1 MMRVRLGL
9 RMRGALALAIVGL
22 ISASA
27 MGVLTYQLARRYLTV
42 QREDLAVR
50 QAVVNAGVAK
60 AILEGPGTGPQDA
73 LGALVVAEPG
83 RPLLRV
89 DDEWFTAAVE
99 SGPEVVPP
107 ALLELVQSGSSA
119 QQRVAIGGAPYL
131 VVGIPLPS
139 VGSAYFELSPLRE
152 LDRTLRVLTGSL
164 AAAATLTAALA
175 AMSGWWMSRRVL
187 LPLRDVSAAAE
198 QLSVGSLDTRLDAAA
213 DPDLEP
219 LALSFNRMAGAL
231 QERVARE
238 IRFTS
243 DVSHEL
249 RTPLTAISSAADL
262 ARRTEMPERARLA
275 IDVLGS
281 QVDHF
286 RALVLDLLEIS
297 RYDAGDVAFD
307 PDEVDIEAFVREQL
321 AVLGT
326 DVPVDVVATRPGLI
340 AVDRRRLERIMANL
354 IENANRYA
362 GGPTRV
368 EISGNRAVVRLAFED
383 AGPGVPQEERR
394 AVFGRF
400 NRGSA
405 EADPSMPKGTGL
417 GLALVEQHV
426 RLHGGSIWI
435 EDAVGGGARFVVELP
450 RWRS

>member
-1 MMRVRLGL
+1 MRVRLGL
-9 RMRGALALAIVGL
+9 RVRGALALAMLGL
-22 ISASA
+22 IAASA
-27 MGVLTYQLARRYLTV
+27 MGLLTYQLARRYLTV

-50 QAVVNAGVAK
+50 QAAVNAGVAK
-60 AILEGPGTGPQDA
+60 AILEGPDSAPRDA
-73 LGALVVAEPG
+73 LSALAVAEPG
-83 RPLLRV
+83 RPLLLV
-89 DDEWFTAAVE
+89 EGEWYSAAVE
-99 SGPEVVPP
+99 IGPEQVPER
-107 ALLELVQSGSSA
+107 LLELVQTGSSA
-119 QQRVAIGGAPYL
+119 QQRVDIGEAPYL

-164 AAAATLTAALA
+164 AAAAALTAVLTAL
-175 AMSGWWMSRRVL
+175 SGWSMSRRVL
-187 LPLRDVSAAAE
+187 SPLRDVSAAAE
-198 QLSVGSLDTRLDAAA
+198 QLSAGSLDTRLDAAD

-219 LALSFNRMAGAL
+219 LALSFNRMAEAL

-275 IDVLGS
+275 IGVLGS

-297 RYDAGDVAFD
+297 RYDAGDVPFD
-307 PDEVDIEAFVREQL
+307 PDDVDVEAFVREQL
-321 AVLGT
+321 ALLGVEAPT
-326 DVPVDVVATRPGLI
+326 VTVGTRTGMV
-340 AVDRRRLERIMANL
+340 AVDRRRLERIVANL
-354 IENANRYA
+354 VENANRYA
-362 GGPTRV
+362 GGPTRI
-368 EISGNRAVVRLAFED
+368 EISGDRDVVRIAVED
-383 AGPGVPQEERR
+383 AGPGVPEAERR

-405 EADPSMPKGTGL
+405 EANPSMTKGTGL

-450 RWRS
+450 RRRA

>member
-1 MMRVRLGL
+1 M
-9 RMRGALALAIVGL
+9 
-22 ISASA
+22 
-27 MGVLTYQLARRYLTV
+27 
-42 QREDLAVR
+42 
-50 QAVVNAGVAK
+50 
-60 AILEGPGTGPQDA
+60 
-73 LGALVVAEPG
+73 
-83 RPLLRV
+83 LRV
-89 DDEWFTAAVE
+89 DGEWFTAAVE
-99 SGPEVVPP
+99 SGPEVVPS
-107 ALLELVQSGSSA
+107 ALLEVVQSGSSA
-119 QQRVAIGGAPYL
+119 QQRVAIGGAPYI

-139 VGSAYFELSPLRE
+139 VGSAYFEVAARE

-164 AAAATLTAALA
+164 AAAATLTAVLA

-297 RYDAGDVAFD
+297 RTTRAMWRSIRTRSTWRRSCANSSRPRHPRAGQCRRD
-307 PDEVDIEAFVREQL
+307 PARD
-321 AVLGT
+321 
-326 DVPVDVVATRPGLI
+326 
-340 AVDRRRLERIMANL
+340 DRRGPPPPRTDHGQSHREREPVCRRSDSASRS
-354 IENANRYA
+354 AA
-362 GGPTRV
+362 TGPWSGLRSRTPAPACRKTNGEPCSDGSTGEAPKPIPPCRRV
-368 EISGNRAVVRLAFED
+368 RDSVSR
-383 AGPGVPQEERR
+383 
-394 AVFGRF
+394 
-400 NRGSA
+400 
-405 EADPSMPKGTGL
+405 
-417 GLALVEQHV
+417 LVEQHV

-450 RWRS
+450 RWRR